1 MHIYNA
7 PLQDMRFL
15 LKDVFDAPSFWQA
28 NDSLSHIDMDTV
40 DSVLEALSTFTQ
52 KVLLPLNRSGDE
64 EGVGFSYDA
73 EGYGAVSTPMGF
85 KQAYKQYKEGGWVG
99 LGAAPEYGGQGFPKM
114 ISMFQEEMMFST
126 NQAFALY
133 PNLAL
138 GAGLCL
144 LKSASKEQKDRY
156 LEKIY
161 AGEWAGTMCLT
172 EAHAGTDLG
181 LIKTK
186 AVPNDDGSYDITG
199 SKIFVTGG
207 DHDLTENIIHLV
219 LAKTPNAPAGTKGIS
234 LFIVPKYLLEKPTDG
249 HGDYQIGARNAASVG
264 SVEHKM
270 GVKGSATCVLNF
282 DKAKGWMVGEECKG
296 LASMFLVMNYERLA
310 IGMQGI
316 AVTEL
321 AYQNAAAYANDRLQ
335 SRSDSGIK
343 NPDKPADALIHHA
356 DIRRMLLNAKSH
368 AEVSRCFAM
377 YVAKQLDIAKYSHD
391 KQMIDTANARV
402 ALLTPIT
409 KAFLSDKGFEATVDC
424 QQVFGGHGYICDW
437 GMEQIVR
444 DARIAQI
451 YEGANGIQGLD
462 LLGRKVA
469 KDGGAMLF
477 DFLTEI
483 RNFIADMSAEH
494 CIKQAT
500 LTAAD
505 SIERLTHTLLNNMN
519 ERRDDVNG
527 CAVNYLHAL
536 GYLCFAYMYAMIV
549 AASQHKEGAFYA
561 NKLKLAD
568 YFIDHILP
576 RMQAHVEMAQAGSES
591 MMAFDLAYFEPA

>member
-1 MHIYNA
+1 MRIYNA

-15 LKDVFDAPSFWQA
+15 LTEVFDAPVFWQA
-28 NDSLSHIDMDTV
+28 NDSLNHIDMDTV
-40 DSVLEALSTFTQ
+40 NMVLEELAKFT
-52 KVLLPLNRSGDE
+52 KNVLLPLNRSGDE
-64 EGVGFSYDA
+64 EGVGFSHDPQ
-73 EGYGAVSTPMGF
+73 GYGEVRTPTGF
-85 KQAYKQYKEGGWVG
+85 KKAYGQYREGGWIG
-99 LGAAPEYGGQGFPKM
+99 LGATSEYGGQGFPKM
-114 ISMFQEEMMFST
+114 VSMFQEEMMFSA

-144 LKSASKEQKDRY
+144 LESASEAQKSIY

-161 AGEWAGTMCLT
+161 SGEWAGTMCLT

-186 AVPNDDGSYDITG
+186 AVSNKDGSYDITG
-199 SKIFVTGG
+199 SKIFITGG

-219 LAKTPNAPAGTKGIS
+219 LAKTPDAPAGSKGIS
-234 LFIVPKYLLEKPTDG
+234 LFIVPKYLVEEDG
-249 HGDYQIGARNAASVG
+249 AGDYQLGERNSASVG

-282 DKAKGWMVGEECKG
+282 DNAKGWMIGEENTG
-296 LASMFLVMNYERLA
+296 LASMFLIMNYERLA
-310 IGMQGI
+310 VGMQGI

-321 AYQNAAAYANDRLQ
+321 AYQNAVAYANDRLQ

-343 NPDKPADALIHHA
+343 NPDKLADALIHHA

-377 YVAKQLDIAKYSHD
+377 YVAKQLDIAKYSDD
-391 KQMIDTANARV
+391 KQMVDTANARV

-424 QQVFGGHGYICDW
+424 QQVFGGHGYIREW

-451 YEGANGIQGLD
+451 YEGANGIQALD

-469 KDGGAMLF
+469 KDNGTVLF
-477 DFLTEI
+477 DFLAEI
-483 RNFIADMSAEH
+483 RSFTNNMSAEH
-494 CIKQAT
+494 SIKQTT
-500 LTAAD
+500 LKAVN
-505 SIERLTHTLLNNMN
+505 SIEGLTKTLLSDIS
-519 ERRDDVNG
+519 ERKDDING
-527 CAVNYLHAL
+527 CAVNYLHAV
-536 GYLCFAYMYAMIV
+536 GYLCFTYMYAMIV
-549 AASQHKEGAFYA
+549 EVSYDKDNLFYA
-561 NKLKLAD
+561 HKLKLAD

-576 RMQAHVEMAQAGSES
+576 RMQSHIEMAQAGSKS
-591 MMAFDLAYFEPA
+591 MMAFDLAYFNNM

>member
-7 PLQDMRFL
+7 PLQDIRFL
-15 LKDVFDAPSFWQA
+15 LTDVFDAPSFWQV
-28 NDSLSHIDMDTV
+28 NKSLNHIDMDTV
-40 DSVLEALSTFTQ
+40 DIVLEALSKFT
-52 KVLLPLNRSGDE
+52 KNVLLPLNRSGDE
-64 EGVGFSYDA
+64 EGVGFSYDE
-73 EGYGAVSTPMGF
+73 EGYGAVSTPTGF
-85 KQAYKQYKEGGWVG
+85 KQAYDQYKEAGWVG
-99 LGAAPEYGGQGFPKM
+99 LGATPEYGGQGFPKM
-114 ISMFQEEMMFST
+114 VSMFQEEMMFST

-144 LKSASKEQKDRY
+144 LKSASESQKDRY

-219 LAKTPNAPAGTKGIS
+219 LAKTPNAPAGSKGIS
-234 LFIVPKYLLEKPTDG
+234 LFIVPKYLIEKEADG
-249 HGDYQIGARNAASVG
+249 GDRIGARNAASVG

-282 DKAKGWMVGEECKG
+282 DQAKGWMVGEEYTG

-343 NPDKPADALIHHA
+343 NPDKLADALIHHA
-356 DIRRMLLNAKSH
+356 DIRRM
-368 AEVSRCFAM
+368 
-377 YVAKQLDIAKYSHD
+377 
-391 KQMIDTANARV
+391 
-402 ALLTPIT
+402 
-409 KAFLSDKGFEATVDC
+409 
-424 QQVFGGHGYICDW
+424 
-437 GMEQIVR
+437 QI
-444 DARIAQI
+444 
-451 YEGANGIQGLD
+451 
-462 LLGRKVA
+462 GR
-469 KDGGAMLF
+469 
-477 DFLTEI
+477 
-483 RNFIADMSAEH
+483 
-494 CIKQAT
+494 
-500 LTAAD
+500 
-505 SIERLTHTLLNNMN
+505 
-519 ERRDDVNG
+519 
-527 CAVNYLHAL
+527 
-536 GYLCFAYMYAMIV
+536 
-549 AASQHKEGAFYA
+549 
-561 NKLKLAD
+561 
-568 YFIDHILP
+568 
-576 RMQAHVEMAQAGSES
+576 AHV
-591 MMAFDLAYFEPA
+591 